1 MEINELGHDNVYK
14 YLGIEESD
22 KIEHGKMKEK
32 LSKEF
37 MKRVKLI
44 LKSELH
50 PKNKI
55 TALRTLAI
63 PVLTYSFGVVDWNQR
78 DLNKL
83 DGNIRKML
91 HAHKLMYKNQCQPR
105 MYISRND
112 GGMGVPEIDVIYK
125 EEIISLN
132 EYLNGKDERLIRLV
146 REHEHRNDT
155 QKTIPRKAADY
166 ISYVGMEQEV
176 ENLAGDNLQTRM
188 KLLREKYKRAR
199 SRMKMDRWREHAYAK
214 HYKIEVYDK
223 VFVDKEATME
233 MLTKGILAEND
244 ERLVIAA
251 QDQALRT
258 NWFRK
263 NIEGDNNISEMC
275 RLCKAKPETVGHIIA
290 GCETLLHRGS
300 YTERHN
306 SVCAL
311 IHYRLCK
318 KYGINLEAN
327 NHWAYTPAPIQE
339 NNEVLILYDVGIPT
353 AIFVPNIID
362 RIL

>member
-1 MEINELGHDNVYK
+1 
-14 YLGIEESD
+14 
-22 KIEHGKMKEK
+22 
-32 LSKEF
+32 
-37 MKRVKLI
+37 
-44 LKSELH
+44 
-50 PKNKI
+50 
-55 TALRTLAI
+55 
-63 PVLTYSFGVVDWNQR
+63 
-78 DLNKL
+78 
-83 DGNIRKML
+83 
-91 HAHKLMYKNQCQPR
+91 
-105 MYISRND
+105 
-112 GGMGVPEIDVIYK
+112 
-125 EEIISLN
+125 
-132 EYLNGKDERLIRLV
+132 
-146 REHEHRNDT
+146 
-155 QKTIPRKAADY
+155 
-166 ISYVGMEQEV
+166 MEQEV

-353 AIFVPNIID
+353 AIFVPNNRPDIVVKDKIEEKCYMIEVGVPND
-362 RIL
+362 RNIAAYETEKLQKYERLKYEVRRMWQMEVIVIPVVIGALGAVMKSVPKYLKMLPIRVTSLELCREAVWKSIKILRSMLGIQNV